1 MQWSFKIF
9 TIADIE
15 IRIHLTLLIIL
26 GLLIYILYWVNP
38 FPVGFSDLDYSRSVK
53 LALSVIAALGLF
65 VAILLHE
72 LAHSILSKRSG
83 GDVRGIMLF
92 IFGGVSMMEDTL
104 SDPDKEITMAFAG
117 PFTSFVIAAGSF
129 GLYLTG
135 LPLLSEFFMVFGIFN
150 FALGAFNL
158 LPAFPLD
165 GGRILRGFLAKK
177 MSFVSATQ
185 SAASVG
191 KAFAVMLGILGIFA
205 NPWLILIA
213 LFIYMGASE
222 EEKMV
227 VEKGTL
233 SKRKIRDIMTEDPIT
248 VSPQITVNDFINI
261 IFKNKHPGYPV
272 VDGDKIVGLITL
284 QDVSDVDKNSKIGDL
299 VSDDDAITI
308 SPEDTAYRAF
318 QLMNENNVGRL
329 SVVEDGVLVG
339 IISRTDLMRLRELE
353 KITG

>member
-1 MQWSFKIF
+1 MGYPQ
-9 TIADIE
+9 
-15 IRIHLTLLIIL
+15 
-26 GLLIYILYWVNP
+26 Y
-38 FPVGFSDLDYSRSVK
+38 VK
-53 LALSVIAALGLF
+53 LILSVIAALGLF
-65 VAILLHE
+65 VAVLAHE
-72 LAHSILSKRSG
+72 LAHSLLSKRSG
-83 GDVRGIMLF
+83 VDVRGIMLF
-92 IFGGVSMMEDTL
+92 IFGGVSMMEDTP

-117 PFTSFVIAAGSF
+117 PFTSFVIAVGSF
-129 GLYLTG
+129 ALYLTG

-158 LPAFPLD
+158 FPAFPLD

-177 MSFVSATQ
+177 MSFVRATQ

-233 SKRKIRDIMTEDPIT
+233 SKRRIGDIMTEDPIT
-248 VSPQITVNDFINI
+248 VTPQTTVNEFINM

-272 VDGDKIVGLITL
+272 VDEDKLVGLITL
-284 QDVSDVDKNSKIGDL
+284 QDISDADRNSTIGDL
-299 VSDDDAITI
+299 ISEEDAITI

-329 SVVEDGVLVG
+329 PVVKDGELVG
-339 IISRTDLMRLRELE
+339 ILSRTDLMRLRELGQV
-353 KITG
+353 TGS

>member
-1 MQWSFKIF
+1 MKWSFKIF

-26 GLLIYILYWVNP
+26 GILIYILYLVNP
-38 FPVGFSDLDYSRSVK
+38 FPVGFSDLSYPQYVK
-53 LALSVIAALGLF
+53 LVLSVVAALGLF
-65 VAILLHE
+65 VAVLAHE
-72 LAHSILSKRSG
+72 LAHSLLSKKSG
-83 GDVRGIMLF
+83 ADVRGIMLF
-92 IFGGVSMMEDTL
+92 IFGGVSMMEETL
-104 SDPDKEITMAFAG
+104 SDPDKEIKMAFAG

-129 GLYLTG
+129 AIYLTR

-185 SAASVG
+185 SAAGVG

-233 SKRKIRDIMTEDPIT
+233 SKRKIRDIMTENPLT
-248 VSPQITVNDFINI
+248 VTPQTTVNDLINI

-272 VDGDKIVGLITL
+272 VEEDRVVGIITL
-284 QDVSDVDKNSKIGDL
+284 QDISDEDRESTIGEMVSDAV
-299 VSDDDAITI
+299 TI
-308 SPEDTAYRAF
+308 SPEDTAYQAF
-318 QLMNENNVGRL
+318 QLMNEKNVGRL
-329 SVVEDGVLVG
+329 PVVENGELVG
-339 IISRTDLMRLRELE
+339 IVSRTDLMRLRELE
-353 KITG
+353 ELTGS